1 MKRLT
6 APNALVFVAVL
17 GTLVLAVVAVAMISA
32 SAHAALFL
40 S

>member
-1 MKRLT
+1 MSRLS
-6 APNALVFVAVL
+6 APSALALVAVL

-32 SAHAALFL
+32 SAHAAPFL